1 MEILR
6 FAFTYAVAAKLAP
19 IKKTK
24 SMTWKFAKYLG
35 EEIESF
41 LPHFEGTCEK
51 TFNDVTHLS
60 ARRPLDGAGP
70 LAEHGVG
77 DDDGRGD
84 LSDERERGLAESL
97 AVADSQVAVDP
108 LQPSP
113 AYWYRGPWYGLS
125 SVNRSVDWTGSGLPN
140 DTKQLT
146 PRVYSRV
153 VTKNAT
159 DSNNQ
164 SKNDSEYGDY
174 KTMMK

>member
-97 AVADSQVAVDP
+97 AVAGRSRPTPA
-108 LQPSP
+108 QPSLLVP
-113 AYWYRGPWYGLS
+113 WTVVRAVKCQPVRGLDRIRTSERYQ
-125 SVNRSVDWTGSGLPN
+125 T
-140 DTKQLT
+140 
-146 PRVYSRV
+146 
-153 VTKNAT
+153 T
-159 DSNNQ
+159 DS
-164 SKNDSEYGDY
+164 
-174 KTMMK
+174 